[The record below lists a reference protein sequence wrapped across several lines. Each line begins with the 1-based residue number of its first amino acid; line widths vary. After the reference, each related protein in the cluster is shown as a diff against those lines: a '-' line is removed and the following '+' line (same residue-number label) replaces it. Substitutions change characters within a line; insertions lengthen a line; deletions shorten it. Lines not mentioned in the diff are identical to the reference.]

1 MQVLGINESARL
13 VRALNR
19 ERIPCRRI
27 VVNQIVGE
35 HMGDRWGWGARHTKA
50 CGERQGGWRE
60 AENLH
65 QAIWRQANRSH
76 CAAGM
81 QRSAVVA
88 RGRRAGAGG
97 AASAESPTLL
107 QPS

>member
-35 HMGDRWGWGARHTKA
+35 HMGDRWGWGAWHTKA
-50 CGERQGGWRE
+50 CGERRDGWVE
-60 AENLH
+60 AENL
-65 QAIWRQANRSH
+65 RQATWGKRVAPN
-76 CAAGM
+76 CAAGTL
-81 QRSAVVA
+81 RSGAFV
-88 RGRRAGAGG
+88 RGRRTGAGG